1 MLLIFLTIDINL
13 IFSSSIS
20 WNVDKQGNISLAAV
34 DSSAFWYHKWKL
46 FFIWKLRQ
54 RSYILFLT
62 WKLVLNYSFSLMEK
76 RMWVNLWLQLKHV
89 GMKALLKPPLPF
101 PTSLLLLTLPS
112 PQDIPLFIRF
122 FPVGAIE
129 VSFLL
134 STSPPLLNVIF
145 IEIHVQGNNNTGLC
159 NTLKMGRCRKEK
171 ETFLSTCSLKLT
183 FLGTSFISVCGGGR
197 GGFIPAWM

>member
-1 MLLIFLTIDINL
+1 MLLILRTIDINL

-20 WNVDKQGNISLAAV
+20 WNVDKQGNTSLAAV

-54 RSYILFLT
+54 RLYILFLT

-76 RMWVNLWLQLKHV
+76 RMWVNLWLQLKQWHV
-89 GMKALLKPPLPF
+89 GMKALLKPPFPSLPPF
-101 PTSLLLLTLPS
+101 YSSPSPPLPS
-112 PQDIPLFIRF
+112 PQEIPLFIRF

-159 NTLKMGRCRKEK
+159 NT
-171 ETFLSTCSLKLT
+171 
-183 FLGTSFISVCGGGR
+183 
-197 GGFIPAWM
+197 